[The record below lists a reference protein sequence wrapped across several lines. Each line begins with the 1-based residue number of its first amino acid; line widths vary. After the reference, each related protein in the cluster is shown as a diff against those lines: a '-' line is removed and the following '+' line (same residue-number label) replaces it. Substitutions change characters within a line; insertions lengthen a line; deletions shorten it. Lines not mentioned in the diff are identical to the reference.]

1 MYTTDQSVRAIGRVR
16 VAFATLGGAWLAMV
30 AGYVD
35 AVFFRLA
42 GTAVTHVTGNA
53 ALFSADAAA
62 SNFDQAAKL
71 GAIVG
76 AFVLG
81 AVLSGVIVGSPS
93 LRSGRRYGVVLVI
106 EGLLL
111 AGAAAAFA
119 EGPTASA
126 CLASCAAGLQ
136 NAMASTYMGLIVRTT
151 HLTGVA
157 TDIGFLIGC
166 ALRGRRFEAWRL
178 GLLVL
183 LAAGFIAGAV
193 TGAIVSGEIGSRALW
208 VVSGNVIVVG
218 AAYFAWRVRRPARL

>member
-81 AVLSGVIVGSPS
+81 AVLSGVLQILPDFRMFYISGANFDEAVVSVHESFVSWAYVGS
-93 LRSGRRYGVVLVI
+93 
-106 EGLLL
+106 
-111 AGAAAAFA
+111 AAAY
-119 EGPTASA
+119 
-126 CLASCAAGLQ
+126 AAAYGG
-136 NAMASTYMGLIVRTT
+136 M
-151 HLTGVA
+151 
-157 TDIGFLIGC
+157 C
-166 ALRGRRFEAWRL
+166 
-178 GLLVL
+178 LVL
-183 LAAGFIAGAV
+183 
-193 TGAIVSGEIGSRALW
+193 AIML
-208 VVSGNVIVVG
+208 
-218 AAYFAWRVRRPARL
+218 FARRDFT